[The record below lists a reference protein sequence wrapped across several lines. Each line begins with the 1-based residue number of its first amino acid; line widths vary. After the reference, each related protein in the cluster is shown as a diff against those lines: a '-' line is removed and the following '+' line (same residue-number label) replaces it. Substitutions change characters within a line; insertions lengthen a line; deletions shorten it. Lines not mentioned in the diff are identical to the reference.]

1 MTLKSVGKQGKYKLC
16 FNLRIKSYAQ
26 RVKLTMGFVN
36 VEKITLAKQIEKK
49 DGQNIIMPLK
59 ILSQQGI

>member
-1 MTLKSVGKQGKYKLC
+1 
-16 FNLRIKSYAQ
+16 
-26 RVKLTMGFVN
+26 MGFVN